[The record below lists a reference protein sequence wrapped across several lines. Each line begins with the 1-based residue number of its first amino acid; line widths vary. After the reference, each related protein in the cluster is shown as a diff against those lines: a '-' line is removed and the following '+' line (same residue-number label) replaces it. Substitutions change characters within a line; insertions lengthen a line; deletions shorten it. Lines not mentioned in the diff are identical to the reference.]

1 MIRRAI
7 ALTLCAMLACGGSV
21 AAAGLISIDVN
32 DGGLDDVIA
41 LLAAESGMNVVTDS
55 SVKSERVTLHLHGVT
70 FDEALQAIVATHDL
84 TIRREAGIV
93 IVGNAAGTV
102 HADQTV
108 VLPLQH
114 AQAEEIAKELTQG
127 MPPGASVIA
136 DKRTGSVVVTAD
148 STSIARARDLV
159 DLLDIAP
166 RSASSFPATQSY
178 KLRYLKPDDVVLK
191 LKALVP
197 DGTFLS
203 DEEQNAVLATGPER
217 TQLETQS
224 LIASLDVASPQVMFE
239 VKVADVTP
247 INDSSNVGFEFGGL
261 DITGQPTIGSAAYSF
276 TGGTIPVIVRLNALI
291 TNGRA
296 SILATPKLV
305 TINNKEA
312 DLTIGET
319 YPIVYSTSVFG
330 GQNVQYVDIGV
341 HLRVTPT
348 IGTDGSVTAELHPEY
363 SELIGYTSTGYPI
376 VANRKIDSTLRVADN
391 QTIVLG
397 GLMRD
402 TTSET
407 ISRLPWLSDIPILGN
422 FFKNK
427 QTSHERDEIVFLI
440 TPHVIYP
447 DATRP
452 AM

>member
-1 MIRRAI
+1 VT
-7 ALTLCAMLACGGSV
+7 ALR
-21 AAAGLISIDVN
+21 AAAFALALALLGAAPAAISIDVT
-32 DGGLDDVIA
+32 DAGLDDVIA
-41 LLAAESGMNVVTDS
+41 LLAAESGINVVTDG
-55 SVKSERVTLHLHGVT
+55 SVKPERISLHLHRVT
-70 FDEALQAIVATHDL
+70 FDEALQAIVAARGL
-84 TIRREAGIV
+84 TVRREGGIV
-93 IVGNAAGTV
+93 IVGSAGGPGGAV
-102 HADQTV
+102 RTV

-114 AQAEEIAKELTQG
+114 AQAEEIAKEVQQG
-127 MPPGASVIA
+127 MPAGVAVIA
-136 DKRTGSVVVTAD
+136 DKRTASIVVTGDDA
-148 STSIARARDLV
+148 SLARARDLV
-159 DLLDIAP
+159 DLLDVAAHEGGAF
-166 RSASSFPATQSY
+166 ASTRSY
-178 KLRYLKPDDVVLK
+178 KLRFLKPDDVVAK

-197 DGTFLS
+197 DGNFLA
-203 DEEQNAVLATGPER
+203 DEEQNAVLASGPER
-217 TQLETQS
+217 TQAQTQA
-224 LIASLDVASPQVMFE
+224 LIAALDLASPQVMFE

-247 INDSSNVGFEFGGL
+247 INDSSNFGFEFGGL
-261 DITGQPTIGSAAYSF
+261 DIAGLPTIGSTTYSF
-276 TGGTIPVIVRLNALI
+276 TSGTIPVIVRLNALI

-312 DLTIGET
+312 NLTIGET

-348 IGTDGSVTAELHPEY
+348 IGTDGTVTAELHPEY

-376 VANRKIDSTLRVADN
+376 VANRKIDSTLRVRDDE
-391 QTIVLG
+391 TIVLG

-407 ISRLPWLSDIPILGN
+407 ISKLPWLSSIPILGK
-422 FFKNK
+422 FFQNK

-447 DATRP
+447 AAPSPRQ
-452 AM
+452 